1 MWQGIRFSTRHF
13 YPTSTPRPGRAQ
25 SQLDERPVVSAR
37 STSRYRPHL
46 HHDFALCRC
55 RIINLCKATTLRR
68 VNHRNL
74 TAGKINGKPW
84 VSKLLCKTDICAAK
98 LLVDEPHMTIYIEVL
113 QFHALRRLAIGL
125 GLSPSPLHL
134 ILHGCEITVSF
145 FFFMY
150 SVMCLNS
157 QAGLRCGA
165 ANPPSNSFCLA
176 HTGYGLSTATI
187 PRSASVLSVVRPNRI
202 DRQELTTPLCRVPAA
217 TQPTQ
222 FRGQNVWPSRRE
234 RECER
239 FFYELPLNFF

>member
-1 MWQGIRFSTRHF
+1 MRRQATSGRTSHDNLHRSFTISR
-13 YPTSTPRPGRAQ
+13 PTASGYRARVIPVTP
-25 SQLDERPVVSAR
+25 
-37 STSRYRPHL
+37 TPHL
-46 HHDFALCRC
+46 AWVQDY
-55 RIINLCKATTLRR
+55 
-68 VNHRNL
+68 
-74 TAGKINGKPW
+74 GK
-84 VSKLLCKTDICAAK
+84 
-98 LLVDEPHMTIYIEVL
+98 
-113 QFHALRRLAIGL
+113 
-125 GLSPSPLHL
+125 
-134 ILHGCEITVSF
+134 F